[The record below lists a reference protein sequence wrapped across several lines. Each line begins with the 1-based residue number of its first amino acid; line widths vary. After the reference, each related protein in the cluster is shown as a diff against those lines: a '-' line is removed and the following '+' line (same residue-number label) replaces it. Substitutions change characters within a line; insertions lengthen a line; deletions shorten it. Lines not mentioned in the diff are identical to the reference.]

1 VRALFVVLAVQVV
14 LGATFAVL
22 AATGNIPFTSDEPE
36 RRAGKADRFDSA
48 AAFALLREQVEL
60 GPRPAGSRASR
71 ALGERLRGL
80 LPDGRFEAVPGDL
93 RNVVGEVPGRDP
105 RRRVVVGAHYDTK
118 DLPGFVGANDGAS
131 GTAVAVQLARTLKPR
146 QLGPSVVFVLF
157 DGEESP
163 GETHNS
169 EFEQRGLRGSKAIA
183 PRLRGAEAMILVD
196 FVGDRGLSVPRE
208 VNSDEAL
215 WSRLR
220 AAAGRAGAGGAF
232 PPAVT
237 GPVSD
242 DHLPFIEAGVPSID
256 LIDVTFPCFH
266 RPCDDLSAV
275 SEQSLDKTG
284 ETVLELISGLPPPPR
299 SR

>member
-1 VRALFVVLAVQVV
+1 VRALFVVLAVQVL

-36 RRAGKADRFDSA
+36 RRAGRADRFDSA

-80 LPDGRFEAVPGDL
+80 LPDGRFQAVPGGL

-105 RRRVVVGAHYDTK
+105 RRRLVVGAHYDTK
-118 DLPGFVGANDGAS
+118 DIPGFVGANDGAS

-146 QLGPSVVFVLF
+146 QAGPTVVFVLF

-163 GETHNS
+163 GDAPDS
-169 EFEQRGLRGSKAIA
+169 EFLRRGLRGSKAIA
-183 PRLRGAEAMILVD
+183 PRLREAEAMVLLD
-196 FVGDRGLSVPRE
+196 FVGDRELSTPRE
-208 VNSDEAL
+208 ANSDEAL

-220 AAAGRAGAGGAF
+220 AAAARVGAGEAF

-237 GPVSD
+237 GAISD

-256 LIDVTFPCFH
+256 LVDFTYPCFH
-266 RPCDDLSAV
+266 KPCDDLSAV
-275 SEQSLDKTG
+275 SESSVDKTG
-284 ETVLELISGLPPPPR
+284 ETVLELLTTL
-299 SR
+299 

>member
-1 VRALFVVLAVQVV
+1 MRALFVVLAVQVV

-36 RRAGKADRFDSA
+36 GRAARADRFDSA
-48 AAFALLREQVEL
+48 TAFSLLREQVEL

-71 ALGERLRGL
+71 ELGERLRGL
-80 LPDGRFEAVPGDL
+80 LPGGRFEPVPGGL

-118 DLPGFVGANDGAS
+118 DIPGFLGANDGAS

-163 GETHNS
+163 RETPDS

-183 PRLRGAEAMILVD
+183 PRLRGAEAMVLLD
-196 FVGDRGLSVPRE
+196 FVGDGRLSIPRE
-208 VNSDEAL
+208 ANSDEAL

-220 AAAGRAGAGGAF
+220 AAAGRVGSGGAF

-237 GPVSD
+237 GAVSD

-256 LIDVTFPCFH
+256 LIDFTFPCFH

-275 SEQSLDKTG
+275 SESSLDKTG
-284 ETVLELISGLPPPPR
+284 ETVLELLTTL
-299 SR
+299 